1 MLLIL
6 LSCIPS
12 LFFLQ
17 KFSLQRF
24 YPFTKFIHIFGFSF
38 CTNKSIFNSKG
49 LLIEH
54 QNLKNR
60 YPYNQFG
67 NHQIITVIHLRICKL
82 HDRVIQK
89 RLTTIINFSC
99 WTSTSILS
107 FIILA
112 IQSKLPASPT
122 HPPSITNML
131 QKHQKRTRVL
141 QSLI

>member
-1 MLLIL
+1 MQIYICSTVCQLIYLNKSYNTDERVWTDKILTFSKLCWELLGFCICLWLCHCKMLLIL

-67 NHQIITVIHLRICKL
+67 NHQIRTVIHLWFCKL
-82 HDRVIQK
+82 HDK
-89 RLTTIINFSC
+89 II
-99 WTSTSILS
+99 
-107 FIILA
+107 
-112 IQSKLPASPT
+112 
-122 HPPSITNML
+122 
-131 QKHQKRTRVL
+131 
-141 QSLI
+141 